1 MLNGKT
7 GFFEEAP
14 GVKSGT
20 RLMCI
25 PGFYAVLG
33 MAGLMVWRGLDP
45 VAVGAFLVASLGAI
59 GATKVA
65 GAMQE
70 KKKDDPQ

>member
-1 MLNGKT
+1 MKV
-7 GFFEEAP
+7 GFFEESE

-25 PGFYAVLG
+25 PGFYAVLA

-45 VAVGAFLVASLGAI
+45 VAVGAFLGAGLVAI
-59 GATKVA
+59 GAVKVG
-65 GAMQE
+65 GAVAE
-70 KKKDDPQ
+70 KKKEDAAG